1 MKRLIEP
8 EFPSSDKL
16 QLYGALAFLYFHSA
30 RHRRWP
36 VESLRLILQPPVDLD
51 QAKIFYH
58 EGAPRGAITWG
69 LLDEAAEQSLL
80 RGEMLKP
87 AQWHSGRNFWL
98 MEVLAPYEQGTGTKM
113 MRWVKDNLPDTVNT
127 VRFRRIG
134 PDHKP
139 KRVIESHRLQG
150 KTWGAR
156 ILHTYQTED

>member
-36 VESLRLILQPPVDLD
+36 LESLRLILQPPVDLD

-69 LLDEAAEQSLL
+69 LLDEAAERAQRQRMAAMRARRDQALVDARLAALADAARAGRAAVANGYRS
-80 RGEMLKP
+80 GPCQAHGGQAP
-87 AQWHSGRNFWL
+87 A
-98 MEVLAPYEQGTGTKM
+98 
-113 MRWVKDNLPDTVNT
+113 
-127 VRFRRIG
+127 
-134 PDHKP
+134 
-139 KRVIESHRLQG
+139 
-150 KTWGAR
+150 
-156 ILHTYQTED
+156 

>member
-1 MKRLIEP
+1 MQRKLIEP

-16 QLYGALAFLYFHSA
+16 QLYGALAFLYFHSV

-36 VESLRLILQPPVDLD
+36 LESLRLILQPPVDLD

-98 MEVLAPYEQGTGTKM
+98 MEVLAPYEQGTGPRM
-113 MRWVKDNLPDTVNT
+113 IRWVKDNLPDTVD
-127 VRFRRIG
+127 RFRFMRTG
-134 PDHKP
+134 ADNRL
-139 KRVIESHRLQG
+139 KRTVESRRLDG
-150 KTWGAR
+150 KSWGAQ
-156 ILHTYQTED
+156 ILYKYQ